1 MGNDPK
7 QFVTNRFGQTHDVA
21 NLFICD
27 GSVFVN
33 CTDKAPT
40 LSILAFALRTS
51 ECLIEQFHR
60 SDSFRN

>member
-1 MGNDPK
+1 MIHD
-7 QFVTNRFGQTHDVA
+7 FVTNRFGQTHDIE

-40 LSILAFALRTS
+40 LSILAFSLRTS
-51 ECLIEQFHR
+51 DFMVEQFRHGV
-60 SDSFRN
+60 FGV